1 MPGPTRHL
9 PPNESTNDRQ
19 VREPITGLWTPL
31 NNVLAE
37 FEGEFTGESHAL
49 LDAYGNASHLKLFL
63 ASLQLSRAKIDQQAF
78 EKRLS
83 KAAGKNRKQAKIFK
97 RLIKGRKQAVR
108 AHAMVY
114 AAQAAAEMIFVHSLA
129 FNERAAMSKDY
140 VKRNID
146 SASRLPMARGVSS
159 GIARITILMT
169 AQAAPKTGTARCGLN
184 CGIHI
189 EIGRLSRSSKIADTS
204 PPPCRGTL

>member
-63 ASLQLSRAKIDQQAF
+63 ASLQISRAKIDQQAF
-78 EKRLS
+78 EK
-83 KAAGKNRKQAKIFK
+83 KAVKSSGKEQETGQDIQTSDQGPETGCAGPRDGVCSAGSRRDDF
-97 RLIKGRKQAVR
+97 R
-108 AHAMVY
+108 AFTGV
-114 AAQAAAEMIFVHSLA
+114 Q
-129 FNERAAMSKDY
+129 R
-140 VKRNID
+140 
-146 SASRLPMARGVSS
+146 ARGYVE
-159 GIARITILMT
+159 RLC
-169 AQAAPKTGTARCGLN
+169 KTEHR
-184 CGIHI
+184 
-189 EIGRLSRSSKIADTS
+189 
-204 PPPCRGTL
+204 